1 MAPPLEKLSSLKCH
15 SLILRPILRKSAIV
29 IFRQQFKMF
38 DPNNFTLSSEFSFQ
52 TVWPLK
58 RKGTGVSLSTF
69 PYNLFIYFLDQM
81 GSQLAYFLKL
91 HNV

>member
-1 MAPPLEKLSSLKCH
+1 MTPPLEKLSSLKCH
-15 SLILRPILRKSAIV
+15 SLILRPILRKSVVV

-58 RKGTGVSLSTF
+58 RKAVYLLVLFHIIYSSISLIGWDH
-69 PYNLFIYFLDQM
+69 NLRIF
-81 GSQLAYFLKL
+81 
-91 HNV
+91 